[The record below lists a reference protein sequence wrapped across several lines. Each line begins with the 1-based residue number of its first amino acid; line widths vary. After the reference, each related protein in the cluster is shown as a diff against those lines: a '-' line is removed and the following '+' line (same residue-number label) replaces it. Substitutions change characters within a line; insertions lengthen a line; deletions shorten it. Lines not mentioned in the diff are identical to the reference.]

1 MNPRGALLLA
11 LAAVAVLMFVS
22 LLSPRTAA
30 AHSIAASPE
39 LPVITVE
46 AGDDTC
52 GDKGAHFILHLDAD
66 TGTDGRQ
73 ALDRSLQV
81 RFSVGTNR
89 RSIGERQPT
98 EPDNGYVRVG
108 AWEDDE
114 IRSHVGRIEFAAG
127 QTSKRILINTRD
139 PVPTTTDEELG
150 IKGPTG
156 DVHVN
161 LGSGSELSHYLNL
174 NHLDIPPAGHRV
186 GKPGVASVVVHR
198 SDGRTCPTPRTT
210 GAGVA
215 IVESDGST
223 SVSEDGGTDSYTVVL
238 DTQPTHSVDITVT
251 SGTPGSATVN
261 KSGGVAGASQTLTF
275 TTANWNQ
282 PQTVTVTGVNDDVD
296 NPTSRTSII
305 THTATSTDAEYNEI
319 NIVSVTATVID
330 DDGAGVA
337 IVESDGSTSVSE
349 DGGTD
354 SYTVVLDTQP
364 TNPVTISVTSGT
376 PGAATVNK
384 SGGTAGAS
392 QTLPTFTTAM
402 TGTSL
407 RATVTGVNDDVDNPT
422 SRTSTITHTATSTDT
437 TYKGITIVSVTA
449 TVIDDDG
456 AGVAIVESDGSTSVS
471 EDGGTDS
478 YTVVLDTQ
486 PTHSVDITVTSG
498 TPGSATVN
506 KSGGVAGASQT
517 LTFTTANWNQPQTV
531 TVTGVNDDVDNP
543 TSRTSIITHTATSTD
558 AEYNEINIVSVTATV
573 IDDDGAG
580 VAIVESDGSTSVSED
595 GGTDSYTVVL
605 DTQPTN
611 PVTISVTSGTP
622 GAATVNKSGG
632 TAGASQTLTFTTANW
647 NQPQTVTVTGV
658 NDDVDNP
665 TSRTS
670 TITHTATSTDTT
682 YKGITIV
689 SVTATVIDDDGAG
702 VAIVESD
709 GSTSVSEDG
718 GTDSYTVV
726 LDTQPTHSV
735 DITVTSGT
743 PGSATVNK
751 SGGVAGAS
759 QTLTFTTANW
769 NQPQTVTVTGVN
781 DDVDNPTSRTSIITH
796 TATSTD
802 AEYNE
807 INIVSVTATV
817 IDDDGAGVAIVESD
831 GSTSVSEDGGT
842 DSYTVVLDTQPTNP
856 VTISV
861 TSGTPGAATVNKS
874 GGTAGA
880 SQTLTFTTANW
891 NQPQTVTVTG
901 VNDDV
906 DNPTS
911 RTSTITHT
919 ATSTDAEYNEI
930 NIVSVTAIV
939 TDDDAPAVAFGAS
952 AYTAGEASGSRNV
965 NVAVNVS
972 PAPASDIAVAY
983 AVQGSATPGDDYT
996 ALSGS
1001 LTVPAGAT
1009 SASIAVAVVDDNI
1022 DDDNETIILTLTNAS
1037 AYNLGTTTSTTVTI
1051 TDDDLRALGL
1061 QQQSPIHKPVVT
1073 VSASRSSV
1081 IEGSPALFTIKANP
1095 APAGPLPVM
1104 LTIAQTGNVVD
1115 PNDLGTKT
1123 VIIRTLA
1130 GGTYTLV
1137 VETVGD
1143 SVEELPGSVRIQIMA
1158 ADGYGV
1164 GRPSSASVTV
1174 EDDEEPRVV
1183 ISRSSMGLEEG
1194 STGTYTI
1201 RLNTDPGGAVMVRP
1215 ASADTGAV
1223 QVSAASL
1230 TFNSSSWRTPRIV
1243 TVTAVSDADA
1253 RHERITLTHRVSGY
1267 GSVTSGPSIIVRVSD
1282 DDVATP
1288 TPMPAKTPTP
1298 APTTT
1303 PTPTPMPTP
1312 ASSHTPTPEPVQTPT
1327 PTATLASEPTS
1338 TPTPTATPLP
1348 VPSSAMQD
1356 AVKPTAT
1363 PTPTPTPTGVP
1374 ASVPI
1379 VAIPGGDNG
1388 LGGWVLMGGL
1398 IVGTGALGY
1407 LGSCRY
1413 RRLERKPSVAGMK
1426 YAAVSLGARLHGTC
1440 IHLKR
1445 MGKGA
1450 LITLRS
1456 LPGRLIVATLMT
1468 AADISNSIENLRSNL
1483 RGDRHSA
1490 QSRRSASSEA
1500 ASPRCERFF
1509 LLLRN
1514 KLFRGERQAR

>member
-1 MNPRGALLLA
+1 MNPRGTLLLA
-11 LAAVAVLMFVS
+11 LAAVAVLMPFS
-22 LLSPRTAA
+22 LLSPRIAA
-30 AHSIAASPE
+30 AHSVAASPE
-39 LPVITVE
+39 LPVVTVE

-52 GDKGAHFILHLDAD
+52 GDKGAHFTLHLDAD

-81 RFSVGTNR
+81 RFLVGTNR

-108 AWEDDE
+108 AWGDDE
-114 IRSHVGRIEFAAG
+114 IRNHVGRTEFAAG
-127 QTSKRILINTRD
+127 QTSKRISINTQD
-139 PVPTTTDEELG
+139 PVPTATDEELG
-150 IKGPTG
+150 INGQDG
-156 DVHVN
+156 DVQVN
-161 LGSGSELSHYLNL
+161 LNGFDS
-174 NHLDIPPAGHRV
+174 PPTGHRV
-186 GKPGVASVVVHR
+186 GKPGVASVDVHH

-210 GAGVA
+210 GAGVT

-223 SVSEDGGTDSYTVVL
+223 SVAEDGGADSYTVVLDTQPTNPVTIAVTSETPGSATVNKSGGTAGESQTLTFTTSDWNQRQTVTVTGVNDAIDNPTSRTSTITHTATSTDTTYKGITIASVTATVIDDDGAGVTIVESDGSTSVAEDGGTDSYTVVL

-296 NPTSRTSII
+296 NPTSRTS
-305 THTATSTDAEYNEI
+305 
-319 NIVSVTATVID
+319 
-330 DDGAGVA
+330 
-337 IVESDGSTSVSE
+337 
-349 DGGTD
+349 
-354 SYTVVLDTQP
+354 
-364 TNPVTISVTSGT
+364 
-376 PGAATVNK
+376 
-384 SGGTAGAS
+384 
-392 QTLPTFTTAM
+392 
-402 TGTSL
+402 
-407 RATVTGVNDDVDNPT
+407 
-422 SRTSTITHTATSTDT
+422 TITHTATSTDT
-437 TYKGITIVSVTA
+437 TYKGITIASVTA

-456 AGVAIVESDGSTSVS
+456 AGVTIVESDGSTSVS

-498 TPGSATVN
+498 TPGAATVN

-517 LTFTTANWNQPQTV
+517 LTFTTSDWNQPQTV
-531 TVTGVNDDVDNP
+531 TVAGVNDDVDNP
-543 TSRTSIITHTATSTD
+543 TSRTSTITHTATSTD
-558 AEYNEINIVSVTATV
+558 ATYKGITIVSVTATV

-580 VAIVESDGSTSVSED
+580 VTIVESDGSTSVSED

-611 PVTISVTSGTP
+611 PVTITVTSGTP
-622 GAATVNKSGG
+622 GA
-632 TAGASQTLTFTTANW
+632 
-647 NQPQTVTVTGV
+647 
-658 NDDVDNP
+658 
-665 TSRTS
+665 
-670 TITHTATSTDTT
+670 
-682 YKGITIV
+682 
-689 SVTATVIDDDGAG
+689 
-702 VAIVESD
+702 
-709 GSTSVSEDG
+709 
-718 GTDSYTVV
+718 
-726 LDTQPTHSV
+726 
-735 DITVTSGT
+735 
-743 PGSATVNK
+743 ATVNK

-759 QTLTFTTANW
+759 QTLTFTTSDW
-769 NQPQTVTVTGVN
+769 NQPQTVTVAGVN
-781 DDVDNPTSRTSIITH
+781 DDVDNPTSRTSTITH
-796 TATSTD
+796 AATSTD

-807 INIVSVTATV
+807 INIVSVTAT
-817 IDDDGAGVAIVESD
+817 A
-831 GSTSVSEDGGT
+831 
-842 DSYTVVLDTQPTNP
+842 
-856 VTISV
+856 
-861 TSGTPGAATVNKS
+861 
-874 GGTAGA
+874 
-880 SQTLTFTTANW
+880 
-891 NQPQTVTVTG
+891 
-901 VNDDV
+901 
-906 DNPTS
+906 
-911 RTSTITHT
+911 
-919 ATSTDAEYNEI
+919 
-930 NIVSVTAIV
+930 

-1130 GGTYTLV
+1130 GTYTLV

-1143 SVEELPGSVRIQIMA
+1143 SVDESHGLVRVQVA
-1158 ADGYGV
+1158 VADGYDI
-1164 GRPSSASVTV
+1164 GRQSAASVIV
-1174 EDDEEPRVV
+1174 EDDEDPRVV
-1183 ISRSSMGLEEG
+1183 ISRSSMGLTEG
-1194 STGTYTI
+1194 STGTYTV
-1201 RLNTDPGGAVMVRP
+1201 RLNTDPGGTVTVRP
-1215 ASADTGAV
+1215 ASEDAGAV
-1223 QVSAASL
+1223 RVSLASL
-1230 TFNSSSWRTPRIV
+1230 TFNSANWRTPKTV
-1243 TVTAVSDADA
+1243 TVRAMSDSDA
-1253 RHERITLTHRVSGY
+1253 RHERTTLTHRVSGY
-1267 GSVTSGPSIIVRVSD
+1267 GSVSSGPSIIVRVSD

-1288 TPMPAKTPTP
+1288 TPTPVTS
-1298 APTTT
+1298 AALALART
-1303 PTPTPMPTP
+1303 PTPTPFPTPMPTHP
-1312 ASSHTPTPEPVQTPT
+1312 LTAIPTQAPT
-1327 PTATLASEPTS
+1327 PTALPLLAVDPTS
-1338 TPTPTATPLP
+1338 
-1348 VPSSAMQD
+1348 
-1356 AVKPTAT
+1356 T
-1363 PTPTPTPTGVP
+1363 PTPTPTPTAIPLPAPDSVQQNTVEPSATPTPTPTAIPAPVP
-1374 ASVPI
+1374 VI
-1379 VAIPGGDNG
+1379 TIPGGDNS
-1388 LGGWVLMGGL
+1388 LGGVLLVGGL
-1398 IVGTGALGY
+1398 LIGTGALGY

-1413 RRLERKPSVAGMK
+1413 RRLERKPSAADLK

-1440 IHLKR
+1440 IHLRR

-1450 LITLRS
+1450 VFTLRS
-1456 LPGRLIVATLMT
+1456 LPGRLMVAGLMT
-1468 AADISNSIENLRSNL
+1468 AADISNSIESLRSNPG
-1483 RGDRHSA
+1483 GDRRSA

-1500 ASPRCERFF
+1500 ATPSTRCERLF

-1514 KLFRGERQAR
+1514 KLFWGERQAR